1 MQNLFGTI
9 ITMFGIEIVLLSE
22 GDVLEGSL
30 HISAEAIVDHIE
42 NQGSFPQDCYW
53 RLEGDDQ

>member
-1 MQNLFGTI
+1 
-9 ITMFGIEIVLLSE
+9 MFGIEIVLLSE

-42 NQGSFPQDCYW
+42 NQGSFLQDYYW